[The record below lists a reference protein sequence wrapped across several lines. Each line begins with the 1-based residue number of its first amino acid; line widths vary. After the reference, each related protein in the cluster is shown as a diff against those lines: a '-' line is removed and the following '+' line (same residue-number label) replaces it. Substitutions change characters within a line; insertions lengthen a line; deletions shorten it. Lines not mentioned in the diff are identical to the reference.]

1 MKIEALTVALRP
13 RTAWEAVELGM
24 ALTRRHAGAIWKP
37 WLALTLPVFVLANL
51 LAWSLDRAWL
61 GALLMWWLK
70 PAFDRIAL
78 FVLSRA
84 VFGDVPTPAQ
94 TLKAQWTWGRRWL
107 LPYLSWR
114 RLGLVRSLYLPIDL
128 LEDAR
133 GSEARARRQAL
144 GAPVYGVASLLTV
157 VCLHFVLALSLGMV
171 ALVMLFVPNE
181 YASGTVAKL
190 WVLLAN
196 PPMWMALAS
205 NAVVWLAT
213 SIIEPFFVGAG
224 FGLYLNRRTEIEAWD
239 IELTLR
245 RLRARLLAG
254 AAPLALL
261 LAVAGLFAPLV
272 SQAQAQEAGS
282 WQGPTA
288 PANESQPASEDEGK
302 ATPDAQA
309 RKEAEQARQAIAKTR
324 PAVTLEQVFRAP
336 LADDRSL
343 RDATKRAFAD
353 PTVSP
358 KRQVSSWKARKPA
371 EKKKEERRQ
380 DNAFLVGMGAFL
392 AVAAEYGLWIIAG
405 MLLLALV
412 LTLPRWIGW
421 FRRGAREEREQDTL
435 KREAVEAP
443 AALPDDLPSAIGRLW
458 REGRQREALALM
470 YRASVETMT
479 ARAQVVLVPGAT
491 EAEVLRV
498 SRRLPLAAER
508 DVFTRVVHAW
518 QYAAY
523 AQRFPDSDGFETLL
537 RQVVECFAWS
547 TTRVAEGERA

>member
-51 LAWSLDRAWL
+51 LAWSLDRMWL
-61 GALLMWWLK
+61 GGLLMWWLK
-70 PAFDRIAL
+70 PAFDRIVL

-84 VFGDVPTPAQ
+84 VFGDVPAVSQ
-94 TLKAQWTWGRRWL
+94 TLKAQWAWGRRWL
-107 LPYLSWR
+107 LPYLTWR
-114 RLGLVRSLYLPIDL
+114 RLGPVRSLYLPVDL

-144 GAPVYGVASLLTV
+144 GGPVYGVALLLMV
-157 VCLHFVLALSLGMV
+157 VCLHFVLALALGLA

-181 YASGTVAKL
+181 YASGTLTKL
-190 WVLLAN
+190 WFLLAN
-196 PPMWMALAS
+196 PPVWMTLLT
-205 NAVVWLAT
+205 NVVVWLAT

-224 FGLYLNRRTEIEAWD
+224 FGLYLHRRTEIEAWD
-239 IELTLR
+239 IELSLR

-261 LAVAGLFAPLV
+261 LLMTSLLTPLV
-272 SQAQAQEAGS
+272 SHAQQAGS

-288 PANESQPASEDEGK
+288 PADKSQPTGDDAK
-302 ATPDAQA
+302 AKLEAQA
-309 RKEAEQARQAIAKTR
+309 RQRAEQARQAVAQAR
-324 PAVTLEQVFRAP
+324 PAVTLEQVFGTP

-358 KRQVSSWKARKPA
+358 KRQVSTWKARKPA
-371 EKKKEERRQ
+371 EKKKEAPRK
-380 DNAFLVGMGAFL
+380 DNAFIAALGAFL
-392 AVAAEYGLWIIAG
+392 ALAAEYGLWIVVGVIA
-405 MLLLALV
+405 LVLV

-421 FRRGAREEREQDTL
+421 FRRGAREEREQEAV
-435 KREAVEAP
+435 KREGVESP
-443 AALPDDLPSAIGRLW
+443 AALPDDLPSAIARLW

-470 YRASVETMT
+470 YRGSVDTMT

-498 SRRLPLAAER
+498 SRRLPQAEER
-508 DVFTRVVHAW
+508 DVFARVVRAW

-523 AQRFPDSDGFETLL
+523 AQQLPDASEFETLL
-537 RQVVECFAWS
+537 RDAGERFAWS
-547 TTRVAEGERA
+547 TSGAVSGARA